1 MADNNTLN
9 GALMKL
15 GETMAEN
22 LEAMG
27 VTGASPNDGLTT
39 LAGKILTVEPSISG
53 LNLDTSLI
61 ITTTQEIIGLGESI
75 ILTSTLRASYDDT
88 TVVDV
93 DLSGVLTG
101 ATVKFYNGTTLLG
114 TAITDLNGIATYT
127 YTPSQLGNFTFH
139 TVFEGTEN
147 FTNCTSN
154 NVNITVINAQ
164 TSLILQADK
173 SSLSHYDNDNCVLTA
188 TLLGSNGNGV
198 SGEEIVFKANGE
210 LLGTVIT
217 NDNGVSQCTYQS
229 TGVGDVTITVECM
242 NLTKTLSIE
251 DCILANVNAS
261 YTGTSTSDTV
271 YSLGY
276 DEIADLSSVD
286 FEFSFKFHQTSYGC
300 DVCLGASSEFSVSP
314 IKSNY
319 RIFIGNSG
327 SGNTR
332 YGYRTTSTINLGD
345 STSGEVS
352 LNTTHNMKIVKKGN
366 IFKYYLNNRLIGSTI
381 LDFWANYHM
390 FGVHTVQ
397 WNRGTTTI
405 SDLKI
410 KQIYEK
416 I

>member
-1 MADNNTLN
+1 MSLSETYLSRKKLLADNL
-9 GALMKL
+9 KS
-15 GETMAEN
+15 
-22 LEAMG
+22 MG
-27 VTGASPNDGLTT
+27 VSSVNETNGLTT
-39 LAGKILTVEPSISG
+39 LINAVLNIEPSIGG
-53 LNLDTSLI
+53 LDLNTSLV
-61 ITTTQEIIGLGESI
+61 ITTTQESIELGESI

-88 TVVDV
+88 TVTDV

-114 TAITDLNGIATYT
+114 TAITDLNGVATYT

-154 NVNITVINAQ
+154 NVNITVINPQ
-164 TSLILQADK
+164 RSLVLQADK
-173 SSLSHYDNDNCVLTA
+173 SILSHYDNDNCTLTA
-188 TLLGSNGNGV
+188 TLYDNNGNGV
-198 SGEEIVFKANGE
+198 SGEEIVFKSNGGV
-210 LLGTVIT
+210 LGTVIT
-217 NDNGVSQCTYQS
+217 NGNGVAEYTYQS
-229 TGVGDVTITVECM
+229 TGSGDVTITAEGM

-251 DCILANVNAS
+251 DCIIANVNAS

-276 DEIADLSSVD
+276 DEIADLSNVD
-286 FEFSFKFHQTSYGC
+286 FEFSFKFHQTNYGC

-319 RIFIGNSG
+319 RIFIGNSSNG
-327 SGNTR
+327 KTR
-332 YGYRTTSTINLGD
+332 YGYRTTSTTNVGG

-352 LNTTHNMKIVKKGN
+352 LNTTHNMKIVKEGTHFN
-366 IFKYYLNNRLIGSTI
+366 YYLNDRL
-381 LDFWANYHM
+381 LDSKIIPSFWANYHM

-397 WNRGTTTI
+397 WNMGTTTI

-410 KQIYEK
+410 KQI
-416 I
+416 

>member
-1 MADNNTLN
+1 MSLSETYLSRKKLLADNL
-9 GALMKL
+9 KS
-15 GETMAEN
+15 
-22 LEAMG
+22 MG
-27 VTGASPNDGLTT
+27 VSSVNETDGLTT
-39 LAGKILTVEPSISG
+39 LINAVLNIEPSIGG
-53 LNLDTSLI
+53 LDLDTSLI
-61 ITTTQEIIGLGESI
+61 ITTTQEIIELGESI
-75 ILTSTLRASYDDT
+75 ILTSTLQASYDDT
-88 TVVDV
+88 TVTDV

-114 TAITDLNGIATYT
+114 TAITDLNGVATYT

-154 NVNITVINAQ
+154 NVNITVINAS
-164 TSLILQADK
+164 TSLVLEAGK
-173 SSLSHYDNDNCVLTA
+173 SILSHYDNEYCVLTA

-198 SGEEIVFKANGE
+198 SGEEIVFKANGGV
-210 LLGTVIT
+210 LGTVIT
-217 NDNGVSQCTYQS
+217 NGNGVAEYTYQS
-229 TGVGDVTITVECM
+229 TGVGDVTITAEGMALQGTC
-242 NLTKTLSIE
+242 SIE

-276 DEIADLSSVD
+276 DEIADLSNVD

-327 SGNTR
+327 NGNTR
-332 YGYRTTSTINLGD
+332 CGYRSTSTSNIGG
-345 STSGEVS
+345 TATAEVS
-352 LNTTHNMKIVKKGN
+352 TNTTHNMKIVKEGDF
-366 IFKYYLNNRLIGSTI
+366 FKYYLNDKLLGSKTI
-381 LDFWANYHM
+381 PAFWTDYHM

-410 KQIYEK
+410 KQI
-416 I
+416 

>member
-1 MADNNTLN
+1 MSLSETYLSRKKLLADNL
-9 GALMKL
+9 KS
-15 GETMAEN
+15 
-22 LEAMG
+22 MG
-27 VTGASPNDGLTT
+27 VSSVNETDGLTT
-39 LAGKILTVEPSISG
+39 LINAVLNIEPSIGG
-53 LNLDTSLI
+53 LDLDTSLI
-61 ITTTQEIIGLGESI
+61 TTTTQEIIGLGESI
-75 ILTSTLRASYDDT
+75 ILTSTLRASYDDA

-147 FTNCTSN
+147 FTNCNSN
-154 NVNITVINAQ
+154 NVNITVINVP
-164 TSLILQADK
+164 TSLVLEADK
-173 SSLSHYDNDNCVLTA
+173 SILSHYDNDNCTLTA
-188 TLLGSNGNGV
+188 TLYDNNNIPMEGLSV
-198 SGEEIVFKANGE
+198 VFKNGDIV
-210 LLGTVIT
+210 LDTIT
-217 NDNGVSQCTYQS
+217 TDSGGVATYTYNSQ
-229 TGVGDVTITVECM
+229 GVGDVTITAECM

-276 DEIADLSSVD
+276 DEIADLSNID
-286 FEFSFKFHQTSYGC
+286 FEFSFKFHQTKYGC

-319 RIFIGNSG
+319 RIFIGNRG
-327 SGNTR
+327 NGNTR
-332 YGYRTTSTINLGD
+332 YGYRTTSTIIEGG

-352 LNTTHNMKIVKKGN
+352 LNTTHNMKIVKEGTN
-366 IFKYYLNNRLIGSTI
+366 FKYYFNDRLLGSKTI
-381 LDFWANYHM
+381 TDFWANYHM

-410 KQIYEK
+410 KQI
-416 I
+416 

>member
-1 MADNNTLN
+1 MSLSETYLSRKKLLADNL
-9 GALMKL
+9 KS
-15 GETMAEN
+15 
-22 LEAMG
+22 MG
-27 VTGASPNDGLTT
+27 VSSVDETDGLTT
-39 LAGKILTVEPSISG
+39 LINAVLDIKPSIGG
-53 LNLDTSLI
+53 LALDTSLV

-127 YTPSQLGNFTFH
+127 YTPSQHGNFTFH

-147 FTNCTSN
+147 FTNCNSN
-154 NVNITVINAQ
+154 NVNITVINAP
-164 TSLILQADK
+164 TSLVLEADK
-173 SSLSHYDNDNCVLTA
+173 SILSHYDNDSCTLTA
-188 TLLGSNGNGV
+188 TLLDSNGNGV
-198 SGEEIVFKANGE
+198 SGEEIVFKANGGV
-210 LLGTVIT
+210 LGTVIT
-217 NDNGVSQCTYQS
+217 GDNGVAQYTYQS
-229 TGVGDVTITVECM
+229 TGVGDVTITAEGIA
-242 NLTKTLSIE
+242 LQGTYSIE
-251 DCILANVNAS
+251 DCIIANVNAS
-261 YTGTSTSDTV
+261 YTGTSSADTV
-271 YSLGY
+271 YSLGC
-276 DEIADLSSVD
+276 DEIADLSNVD

-327 SGNTR
+327 NGNTR
-332 YGYRTTSTINLGD
+332 YGYRTTSTSNTGG
-345 STSGEVS
+345 TATAEVS
-352 LNTTHNMKIVKKGN
+352 ANTTHNMKIVKEGTHFN
-366 IFKYYLNNRLIGSTI
+366 YYLNDRLLGSKTNPG
-381 LDFWANYHM
+381 FWADYHM

-410 KQIYEK
+410 KQI
-416 I
+416 